1 MKSKKKVVKSNLRWP
16 GGKSKM
22 TRILDKYMPDEV
34 NRYLEVFTGGGSV
47 LLHVLQKYE
56 PVTSYANDIEKGLIA
71 YYERVKNNPE
81 ATIRECLDYKDR
93 FTSETFRNEFYNL
106 DRTNPVH
113 FFISNKTS
121 FSGMNNNYSKQAYDH
136 NFFNNNIL

>member
-47 LLHVLQKYE
+47 LLQVLQKYE

-71 YYERVKNNPE
+71 YYERVR
-81 ATIRECLDYKDR
+81 TIQRKQYVNALTTR
-93 FTSETFRNEFYNL
+93 TGSRQRHSETSS
-106 DRTNPVH
+106 T
-113 FFISNKTS
+113 TS
-121 FSGMNNNYSKQAYDH
+121 TER
-136 NFFNNNIL
+136 ILCTSSYQTRHHSLE